1 MMCGSITLCGIN
13 IGLIR
18 CLMPVAFPS
27 SEVFSAI
34 MYLLL
39 LIYFFIASL
48 FSLLSSFSMCSCFFF
63 FFLLFCLLKWVL
75 WQRFIQFILYHGMDW
90 LLVYVM
96 RLERLSILTLL
107 IVIKYIHRMH
117 GSVRFGIAWTSCL
130 IFQ

>member
-48 FSLLSSFSMCSCFFF
+48 FYLLSSFSMCSCFFF
-63 FFLLFCLLKWVL
+63 FFFAFLLTEMGALAEVYPIYPISW
-75 WQRFIQFILYHGMDW
+75 YG
-90 LLVYVM
+90 LVARVCYAPGKAVY
-96 RLERLSILTLL
+96 SN
-107 IVIKYIHRMH
+107 VINCDKVYP
-117 GSVRFGIAWTSCL
+117 
-130 IFQ
+130 

>member
-1 MMCGSITLCGIN
+1 MMCGSITLGGIN

-34 MYLLL
+34 MSLLL
-39 LIYFFIASL
+39 LIYFFYSVSIFFAFFVL
-48 FSLLSSFSMCSCFFF
+48 YVQLFFF

-96 RLERLSILTLL
+96 RLVRLSIRTLL